1 MFCCLKNPF
10 AAVVALLLGV
20 IAGLLNI
27 AFIND
32 AAHVIADI
40 FMRLLKLLSL
50 PVISFSLLATLS
62 GLGNWKTLRNMGGRV
77 IQYTLLTT
85 VIAASVAAILYSI
98 FHPRIGTMQNL
109 CDLSQ
114 QNPNCSYSTHLL
126 NIIPS
131 NILQPFVEHNVIGV
145 LFIAIFFGL
154 GILSL
159 PDHKRKV
166 VHELLDGIF
175 ESVMNMIRWVVFLMP
190 VAVFAFVV
198 EFVHEVNFVNVLQ
211 RDVGLSSLAVY
222 IAIIVAANLIQAI
235 VVLPILLKLKGIPVV
250 QSFKGMAKA
259 LSLAFF
265 SKSSAAAMPVAMEC
279 AKNLNVKP
287 DVLRFSFPLCT
298 TINMNACAAFIYI
311 TVLFVSSSHGIEFS
325 LTNKLMYIIVATI
338 AAIGNAGVPMG
349 CFFLAS
355 ALLTTMG
362 VPITLMGVI
371 LPVYALIDML
381 ESAINIWSDACVT
394 LIVNEDLKKEDHP
407 HI

>member
-1 MFCCLKNPF
+1 MFCCVQHPLS
-10 AAVVALLLGV
+10 AVIALLLGV

-27 AFIND
+27 GILNQF
-32 AAHVIADI
+32 AHVVADI

-62 GLGNWKTLRNMGGRV
+62 GLGNWKTLQNLGGRV
-77 IQYTLLTT
+77 IRYTLLTT
-85 VIAASVAAILYSI
+85 VIAASVAAILYGI
-98 FHPRIGTMQNL
+98 FQPRINAMQNI
-109 CDLSQ
+109 CDLSN
-114 QNPNCSYSTHLL
+114 QNPNCSYTTHLA

-159 PDHKRKV
+159 PEEKRKV
-166 VHELLDGIF
+166 VHQLLDGIF
-175 ESVMNMIRWVVFLMP
+175 ESVMNMIRWVVYFMP
-190 VAVFAFVV
+190 LAVFAFVV
-198 EFVHEVNFVNVLQ
+198 EFVHELKFVNTLQ
-211 RDVGLSSLAVY
+211 KDIGLSSLGLYVSLV
-222 IAIIVAANLIQAI
+222 VAANLIQAI
-235 VVLPILLKLKGIPVV
+235 VVLPVLLKMKGIPVLRTA
-250 QSFKGMAKA
+250 KGMAKA

-279 AKNLNVKP
+279 AQHLKADPNV
-287 DVLRFSFPLCT
+287 VRFSFPLCT

-325 LTNKLMYIIVATI
+325 FSNKLMYILVATI
-338 AAIGNAGVPMG
+338 AAVGNAGVPMG
-349 CFFLAS
+349 CFFLSS

-394 LIVNEDLKKEDHP
+394 LIVNEDIKNAKA
-407 HI
+407 